1 MYFLFSLVYN
11 ENTYSDKFSSE
22 CISGCLLE
30 ASLGSVLCVCLFQA
44 SIMPRGSP
52 WGSRLSE
59 QYLFF
64 LYVV

>member
-30 ASLGSVLCVCLFQA
+30 ASLGSVLCARLFQA
-44 SIMPRGSP
+44 SVMPHGSP

-59 QYLFF
+59 HLFF
-64 LYVV
+64 LHAV